1 MKKRGCESAG
11 APVAM
16 ETSLL
21 PELLQRRLVWLWLR
35 GTASGSTAA
44 AF

>member
-1 MKKRGCESAG
+1 MKKRGCETAG

-21 PELLQRRLVWLWLR
+21 PELQQRRRVWLWLS
-35 GTASGSTAA
+35 GPSGSTAA
-44 AF
+44 AAV